1 MHVDCLLFFFMIL
14 MSQFNCLFC
23 VDTVLSDTGVFSPLT
38 VTPSPDMLALKLQ
51 QVAAKTVPTSGQSR
65 LLSKAREQKDS
76 RGKPV
81 GSDGVKV
88 SQKLISHSQI
98 HVQIHREVLS
108 CSVRIN
114 RKRTEWEMKGL
125 RWQQLPREPSPP
137 PVMCLL
143 PQVRRS

>member
-98 HVQIHREVLS
+98 HV
-108 CSVRIN
+108 
-114 RKRTEWEMKGL
+114 
-125 RWQQLPREPSPP
+125 
-137 PVMCLL
+137 
-143 PQVRRS
+143 